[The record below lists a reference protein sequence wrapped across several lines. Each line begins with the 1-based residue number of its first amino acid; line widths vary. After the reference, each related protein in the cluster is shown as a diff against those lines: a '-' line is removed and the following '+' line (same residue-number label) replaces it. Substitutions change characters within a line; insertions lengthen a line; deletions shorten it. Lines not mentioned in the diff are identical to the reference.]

1 MEFIMEK
8 EINEI
13 IPKTVG
19 FNYEELK
26 RDLATN
32 LSKYQNMVVTEETT
46 KDARR
51 DRAKLNKLRATI
63 DRNRI
68 DIKKEWNKP
77 YVEFENKVKDLISM
91 IDKPIDAI
99 DGQIKVYE
107 DKKREQKQADVKA
120 IYSELIDDLKDI
132 VPYERI
138 HQASWLNAGSSLKM
152 VRSGMADIISAIRTD
167 LSLIQ
172 LLEVECEE
180 LMIDTYLNSGF
191 SMADAMAAKT
201 RWEKEII
208 KLKAYREKKKADKE
222 KNKAI
227 VAKEEFN
234 QCASAPKPELNI
246 DIDVDQ
252 KNKAEDAIYEELLEP
267 LDFRV
272 YVNREQMIMLRDFLK
287 QNKIKFGRVPNGTV

>member
-46 KDARR
+46 KDART

-191 SMADAMAAKT
+191 SMADAMAEKT

-234 QCASAPKPELNI
+234 QCAPAPKPELNI